1 MRSLVLGDLQ
11 RPGSEAAYR
20 VGPLRCHGDSK
31 PTWVLIL
38 YTAVAASCHV
48 CVFSSFSFFVGA
60 VSDTV
65 LMDVIVLTL
74 NYTLQK

>member
-31 PTWVLIL
+31 PTWVLFL
-38 YTAVAASCHV
+38 YTAVAEAAT
-48 CVFSSFSFFVGA
+48 CVFFSSFSVFVGA

-65 LMDVIVLTL
+65 LMDIIVLTL